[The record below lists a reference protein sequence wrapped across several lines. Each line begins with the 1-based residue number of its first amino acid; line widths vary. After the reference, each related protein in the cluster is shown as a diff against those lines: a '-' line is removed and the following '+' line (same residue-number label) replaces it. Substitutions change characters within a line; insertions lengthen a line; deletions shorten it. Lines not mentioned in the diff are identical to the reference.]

1 MKLLFEKS
9 HPGVP
14 KPYLPASGG
23 DGLCDVRDAIPPALL
38 RAQPIGLPELA
49 EPEVVRHYTQLSAR
63 NVGIDSN
70 FYPLGSC
77 TMKYNPKV
85 NEFAAGLP
93 GFAELHPAVPEQQVP
108 GAMQLMAELESYLC
122 EIAGMAAFT
131 LGPLAGASGELT
143 GILIIRAYH
152 ESQGNPRRT
161 VLVPDSAHGTNPA
174 SAAMAGYD
182 VVSVPSTVEGEVD
195 VDAFREL
202 AGPDVAAFMLT
213 NPNTL
218 GVFERRIEDIR
229 EIAREHGILLYYDGA
244 NLNAI
249 AGKVRP
255 GDMGF
260 DAVHLNLHKT
270 FSTPHGGGG
279 PGAGP
284 VGVSEALIPFLP
296 GPRVHSNQA
305 GDRSWVTA
313 GEHSIGR
320 VGGFYGNFGVL
331 VRAYT
336 YIRAHGADGL
346 CGNSETAVLNA
357 NYLRVN
363 LRADY
368 PAAQDRICMHEFV
381 AQPSRALL
389 ENGIRTMNVA
399 KRLIDYGIHPPTV
412 YFPLIVK
419 EAMMIEPT
427 ETESKATLDHFADV
441 MTEIA
446 ADARSNPQ
454 RVRDAP
460 HDAVVTRVD
469 EVRAARRGNFSYDPD
484 TIPPDV

>member
-14 KPYLPASGG
+14 EPYLPE
-23 DGLCDVRDAIPPALL
+23 PENEL
-38 RAQPIGLPELA
+38 RAVDAVVPQELRRTAPVGLPELA

-63 NVGIDSN
+63 NLGVDSN

-77 TMKYNPKV
+77 TMKYNPKI
-85 NEFAAGLP
+85 NEVAAAFP
-93 GFAELHPAVPEQQVP
+93 GFSQLHPAAPDTQIP
-108 GAMQLMAELESYLC
+108 GALQILADLELYLC
-122 EIAGMAAFT
+122 DIAGMAAFT
-131 LGPLAGASGELT
+131 LAPLAGAAGELT
-143 GILIIRAYH
+143 GMLIIRAYH
-152 ESQGNPRRT
+152 ESHGNPRRT

-174 SAAMAGYD
+174 SAAMAGYQ
-182 VVSVPSTVEGEVD
+182 VVSVPSTSAGEVD

-202 AGPDVAAFMLT
+202 AGPDVAGFMLT

-218 GVFERRIEDIR
+218 GVFERRIEEIR
-229 EIAREHGILLYYDGA
+229 EIAREHEILLYYDGA

-260 DAVHLNLHKT
+260 DVVHLNLHKT

-296 GPRVHSNQA
+296 GPRVQTGEDGGLSWAAA
-305 GDRSWVTA
+305 GD
-313 GEHSIGR
+313 HSIGR

-336 YIRAHGADGL
+336 YIRTHGADGL
-346 CGNSETAVLNA
+346 RLNSETAVLNA
-357 NYLRVN
+357 NYLRVK

-368 PAAQDRICMHEFV
+368 PASQDRICMHEFV
-381 AQPSRALL
+381 AQPSAALL
-389 ENGIRTMNVA
+389 ENDIRTMNVA

-427 ETESKATLDHFADV
+427 ETESQATLDHFVEV

-454 RVRDAP
+454 RVHDAP
-460 HDAVVTRVD
+460 HDAVVSRVD
-469 EVRAARRGNFSYDPD
+469 EVRAARQGNFHYDPD
-484 TIPPDV
+484 TIPPDG